1 MKPKPLDKKDVI
13 LEMNQ
18 FVAFLESR
26 IQDEQKRDEIL
37 TAVEELVKTLKQRI
51 KSACDFFLRYKGNPS
66 LLIMERPELK
76 EEVEN
81 MFLDRYS
88 TAKYGVNVWRLE
100 QYNEWLFK
108 LAFNFGGDE
117 K

>member
-1 MKPKPLDKKDVI
+1 MPKPKPLKNK
-13 LEMNQ
+13 
-18 FVAFLESR
+18 
-26 IQDEQKRDEIL
+26 
-37 TAVEELVKTLKQRI
+37 RI
-51 KSACDFFLRYKGNPS
+51 KLLGLVNKDRFAFYEEDVKQACDFFLRYKGNPS

-76 EEVEN
+76 GEVEN

-108 LAFNFGGDE
+108 LAFKDVFEGENDGLGKTE
-117 K
+117 

>member
-1 MKPKPLDKKDVI
+1 MKPKPLD
-13 LEMNQ
+13 LE
-18 FVAFLESR
+18 E
-26 IQDEQKRDEIL
+26 IDEEII
-37 TAVEELVKTLKQRI
+37 EELNKRQPHDLQTEIDVFKEVIRKRI

-66 LLIMERPELK
+66 LLIIERPEFR

-108 LAFNFGGDE
+108 LAFKDVFEGE
-117 K
+117 QR

>member
-51 KSACDFFLRYKGNPS
+51 KSACDFYLRYKDNPE
-66 LLIMERPELK
+66 LLIQEYPEYK
-76 EEVEN
+76 EELDSK
-81 MFLDRYS
+81 FLYFKQNNKITPS
-88 TAKYGVNVWRLE
+88 MY
-100 QYNEWLFK
+100 YNEWLFK
-108 LAFNFGGDE
+108 LAFNFGG
-117 K
+117 

>member
-1 MKPKPLDKKDVI
+1 MKPKPLDLYDSDFSEKLIKE
-13 LEMNQ
+13 L
-18 FVAFLESR
+18 AR
-26 IQDEQKRDEIL
+26 IQDEGADNIAERVI
-37 TAVEELVKTLKQRI
+37 ELIKQHI
-51 KSACDFFLRYKGNPS
+51 KSACEFFLRYKGNPS

-108 LAFNFGGDE
+108 LAFKDVFEGE
-117 K
+117 QR